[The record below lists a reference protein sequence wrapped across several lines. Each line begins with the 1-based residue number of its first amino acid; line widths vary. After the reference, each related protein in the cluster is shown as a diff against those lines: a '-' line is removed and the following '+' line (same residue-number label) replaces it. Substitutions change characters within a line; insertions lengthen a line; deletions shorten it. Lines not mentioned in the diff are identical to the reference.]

1 MKIKKYQIKTEQDIE
16 KMCYATLK
24 KVHSPTL
31 FPKVLFNFTNKKI
44 DEIFS
49 KKAHFDV
56 FLQPNSQIFAKKVHF
71 KDYDLGIFLLY
82 KNGKTYVKLYDGT
95 GHIAS
100 TFVTN
105 IFDRM
110 FAMTNL
116 EFDCEKKI
124 IDKLYA
130 KTSKRKLLVQNQ
142 KAEN

>member
-44 DEIFS
+44 DKIFS

-71 KDYDLGIFLLY
+71 KDYDLGIFLLN

-124 IDKLYA
+124 IDKLYS